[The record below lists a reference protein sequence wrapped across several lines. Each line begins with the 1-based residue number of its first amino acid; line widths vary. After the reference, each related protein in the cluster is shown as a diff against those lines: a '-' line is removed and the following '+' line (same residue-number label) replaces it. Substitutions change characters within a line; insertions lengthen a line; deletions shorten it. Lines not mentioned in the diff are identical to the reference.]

1 MSLSD
6 EHRKVYEQSREV
18 AKQEISELDELI
30 EVELAKVRDRLT
42 ELQTA
47 KRAALKM
54 YEALCIR
61 LGVPNDLAESDEGD

>member
-6 EHRKVYEQSREV
+6 EHRKVYEQSRDV

-61 LGVPNDLAESDEGD
+61 LGVPNDLAESDEDD